1 MRLNAAWLISILLCC
16 EVFAKTI
23 TVTRPKGGNFAIP
36 STQGFLTSRDLLGKH
51 VFMFFGFSTCPDV
64 CPLTLRTMKQAALTL
79 TPQERENF
87 RFLFVSVDP
96 EVDTID
102 RLNALKSRYGD
113 QYIGATHSESELA
126 KLTSQFG
133 AFFRIFRTKSG
144 KKIISHTDSIFHINR
159 EGKWI
164 RTIPYGTRAP
174 DLVKQLREIEDKIKV
189 PESYLYQASLI
200 TENKSCDLATDECQI
215 KVDQDQFSLVLNP
228 KPIRTEQEFSI
239 ALKTNSKKFQP
250 TEIDFEGER
259 VNMGYLR
266 PSLKKSRLGVYEA
279 KMTLPICELEK
290 MNWIVRVFLKDKEQK
305 IWAIQYRLSTQN

>member
-1 MRLNAAWLISILLCC
+1 MRLILFVLVSILLCR
-16 EVFAKTI
+16 ESVPKTI
-23 TVTRPKGGNFAIP
+23 TVSKPRGGDFALP

-51 VFMFFGFSTCPDV
+51 VFLFFGFSTCPDV
-64 CPLTLRTMKQAALTL
+64 CPLTLQTMKQVALTL
-79 TPQERENF
+79 TPKERENF
-87 RFLFVSVDP
+87 RFLFISVDP

-164 RTIPYGTRAP
+164 KTIPYGTRAP
-174 DLVKQLREIEDKIKV
+174 DLVKQLRDIEDKIKV
-189 PESYLYQASLI
+189 PESYVYQASLI
-200 TENKSCDLATDECQI
+200 NDNKSCDLATDECQI

-228 KPIRTEQEFSI
+228 KPIRTEREFSI
-239 ALKTNSKKFQP
+239 SFSMNSTKFQP
-250 TEIDFEGER
+250 TEIDFEGEK

-266 PSLKKSRLGVYEA
+266 PSLKKSKLGFYEA

-290 MNWIVRVFLKDKEQK
+290 MSWIVRVFLKDHEQK